1 VLVGGS
7 SHRIAALQHS
17 PDDGVFSGFN
27 LSTNAFRINRAA
39 DFEFE
44 TGDKVIYKAT
54 GGAGVSVADGLLTET
69 TPLYVIRGGTNLDGS
84 VDIKLANSV
93 ANAKMGV
100 ALDITSNGS
109 ATTTHG
115 VTLDNVA
122 YTAANLA
129 GSDYLYGGSGNDQL
143 VATGVTG
150 SLTAAGVRDSLTM
163 NGGSGNDTFSLFGN
177 SGKINL
183 FGGSGADK
191 VEVFDNFLD
200 VVGVN
205 KSARMVDFAAAQD
218 DILSTF
224 DAADLGALSVEA
236 RLSNSGVALSQLVSP
251 PLPIV
256 SGSGENGNYQEM
268 GAGTVRT
275 EMVEMDG
282 YMLSIQDLINLHQ
295 AHAA

>member
-1 VLVGGS
+1 VAGT
-7 SHRIAALQHS
+7 
-17 PDDGVFSGFN
+17 GV
-27 LSTNAFRINRAA
+27 
-39 DFEFE
+39 
-44 TGDKVIYKAT
+44 
-54 GGAGVSVADGLLTET
+54 LTEASA
-69 TPLYVIRGGTNLDGS
+69 LFVIRGPVNADGS
-84 VDIKLANSV
+84 VDVKFASSAALAK
-93 ANAKMGV
+93 AGT
-100 ALDITSNGS
+100 ALDITSNGT
-109 ATTTHG
+109 ATTHG
-115 VTLDNVA
+115 VTIDNVA
-122 YTAANLA
+122 YAAANLA
-129 GSDYLYGGSGNDQL
+129 GSDYLFGGTGNDQL
-143 VATGVTG
+143 IATGVTG
-150 SLTAAGVRDSLTM
+150 SLSVAGVRDTLTM

-218 DILSTF
+218 DIFSTF
-224 DAADLGALSVEA
+224 DVADLGALSVEA

-268 GAGTVRT
+268 GGGTIRS

-282 YMLSIQDLINLHQ
+282 YTMSIQDLINLHQ

>member
-1 VLVGGS
+1 
-7 SHRIAALQHS
+7 
-17 PDDGVFSGFN
+17 
-27 LSTNAFRINRAA
+27 
-39 DFEFE
+39 
-44 TGDKVIYKAT
+44 
-54 GGAGVSVADGLLTET
+54 
-69 TPLYVIRGGTNLDGS
+69 
-84 VDIKLANSV
+84 
-93 ANAKMGV
+93 
-100 ALDITSNGS
+100 
-109 ATTTHG
+109 
-115 VTLDNVA
+115 VA
-122 YTAANLA
+122 YAAANLA
-129 GSDYLYGGSGNDQL
+129 GSDYLFGGSGNDQL
-143 VATGVTG
+143 IATGVTG
-150 SLTAAGVRDSLTM
+150 SLSVAGVRDTLTM

-218 DILSTF
+218 DIFSTF
-224 DAADLGALSVEA
+224 DVADLGALSVEA

-268 GAGTVRT
+268 GGGTIRS

-282 YMLSIQDLINLHQ
+282 YTMSIQDLINLHQ